1 MYKFLKNLLCLLLIL
16 FAFSAC
22 RKKALDDF
30 YGRPASLAQPLYQVM
45 QSKGNFTNFLACV
58 DKAGYTSTLSTAGY
72 WTLFA
77 PNDDAFKKYFT
88 AHGITSVAQIDVAT
102 ATSIV
107 TYSLVYSG
115 YTSLAS
121 GNISGATLDLVQ
133 PVVSAVTTSGGSAF
147 VTTGPAFKRKTVYH
161 EGVYQD
167 TVPNFTNYGAL
178 AGKKIAMIAANRNGA
193 YDYKDFNNK
202 YIPYFTQYYFN
213 ALGLSAYDYNYFYPN
228 TTFTNSEDK
237 FNVLDGNV
245 VNANIVC
252 ENGVMHE
259 INTVPVPPPSL
270 EKYLYTHSDYSHFY
284 QFIQRW
290 GNLVSYNPDANA
302 THLNTVATGSTDP
315 VYVKQYSSLLA
326 YSLANEN
333 FLSFAGGSLD
343 PQGNGWTMFAPNN
356 TAFDAYVK
364 NVLLEHYSSV
374 SVLPQAV
381 IVDFINA
388 HLAQNTIWP
397 SKFNLSTNL
406 NYNKENPRFD
416 PNADVVDKSICSN
429 GLFYGTSKVQATN
442 VFSTV
447 FGRPYLDPAYSM
459 MTRELSFFNYRINL
473 ANPTFKYTLLMVPD
487 VTLMKM
493 GFDVNLT
500 LQSANPAQ
508 SGITYNGSSGSTA
521 DNTLLRV
528 LNLGIY
534 LTPNN
539 ELNNVVKSGI
549 YASAGLGGWVPEY
562 VKYANNQFIAAGNQ
576 DYGTAFI
583 VNPNYVTTSNGI
595 VYYPASTNNTTLT
608 YTSVTNSVGQDI
620 YNKGQIAPVNGVG
633 GDPYYYFYKYLSGSL
648 LWNATTKAI
657 QGIDIGTDYTV
668 FIPSNAAML
677 DAVNNGWLPGTGT
690 GSVKTPNFAP
700 TSTAEVNLVVNFI
713 KYHILKG
720 IQVVPDGKKTGSF
733 ATELFNSDG
742 SGVSLNINN
751 PTPNATTG
759 VTSTTI
765 TDGQGRVANVGQP
778 ATATLADH
786 VVIQSIDTY
795 LQYLDYTTVSAAN
808 PNPTKY

>member
-1 MYKFLKNLLCLLLIL
+1 MYKFLKNLLCLSLIV

-22 RKKALDDF
+22 RKQALDDF
-30 YGRPASLAQPLYQVM
+30 YGRPASLAQPMYQVM
-45 QSKGNFTNFLACV
+45 QSRGNFTNFLACV
-58 DKAGYTSTLSTAGY
+58 DKAGYTNTLSTAGY

-88 AHGITSVAQIDVAT
+88 AHGISSVSQIDVPTAT
-102 ATSIV
+102 AIV

-115 YTSLAS
+115 YVSLAN
-121 GNISGATLDLVQ
+121 GNTSGATLDVVQ
-133 PVVSAVTTSGGSAF
+133 PVGTAVSNTGVYTITTS
-147 VTTGPAFKRKTVYH
+147 GPAFKRKTVYH
-161 EGVYQD
+161 EGVYKD
-167 TVPNFTNYGAL
+167 TVPSFANSTL
-178 AGKKIAMIAANRNGA
+178 AGQKINMIANNRNGN

-202 YIPYFTQYYFN
+202 YIPYFTQFYFQ

-228 TTFTNSEDK
+228 TVFTNSEDK

-245 VNANIVC
+245 VNANIIC

-259 INTVPVPPPSL
+259 INTVPVPLPSL
-270 EKYLYTHSDYSHFY
+270 EKYLYTNANYSHFY

-290 GNLVSYNPDANA
+290 GGLVNYVQDANA
-302 THLNTVATGSTDP
+302 THLNTVATGSSDP
-315 VYVKQYSSLLA
+315 VYAKVYSTLLA
-326 YSLANEN
+326 YNLANEN
-333 FLSFAGGSLD
+333 FLVQSGGTLD

-364 NVLLEHYSSV
+364 NVLLEHYTSV
-374 SVLPQAV
+374 SVLPQSIIA
-381 IVDFINA
+381 DFINA

-397 SKFNLSTNL
+397 SKFNSSTSL

-416 PNADVVDKSICSN
+416 PNADVVDKVVCSN

-459 MTRELSFFNYRINL
+459 MTRELSFFNYKINL
-473 ANPTFKYTLLMVPD
+473 SNPSFKYTMLMVPD
-487 VTLMKM
+487 ALLMKM
-493 GFDVNLT
+493 GFAVNLT

-508 SGITYNGSSGSTA
+508 SGITYNGASGSTT
-521 DNTLLRV
+521 DNTLLRI

-534 LTPNN
+534 STPNN
-539 ELNNVVKSGI
+539 ELSNVANSGI
-549 YASAGLGGWVPEY
+549 YATAGLGGMVPEY
-562 VKYANNQFIAAGNQ
+562 VKYVNNQFFAAGNQ
-576 DYGTAFI
+576 DYGTSFV

-595 VYYPASTNNTTLT
+595 VYYPASNNNSTLA

-633 GDPYYYFYKYLSGSL
+633 GDPYYYFYKFLSGSL
-648 LWNATTKAI
+648 LWNSSTKAI
-657 QGIDIGTDYTV
+657 QGIDVGTDYTV
-668 FIPSNAAML
+668 FIPSNAAMQ
-677 DAVNNGWLPGTGT
+677 DAVNNGWLPGTGS
-690 GSVKTPNFAP
+690 GAVKVPNFAP
-700 TSTAEVNLVVNFI
+700 TSTTDVNLVVNFI

-720 IQVVPDGKKTGSF
+720 IQVVPDAKKTGAF
-733 ATELFNSDG
+733 TTMLFNSDG
-742 SGVSLNINN
+742 SSVSLNITNN
-751 PTPNATTG
+751 TPGTM
-759 VTSTTI
+759 TI
-765 TDGQGRVANVGQP
+765 TDGQGRVANVGAP

-786 VVIQSIDTY
+786 VVIQSLDTY
-795 LQYLDYTTVSAAN
+795 LQYLDYTSVSAAN

>member
-1 MYKFLKNLLCLLLIL
+1 MYKFLKNLLCLSLIV

-45 QSKGNFTNFLACV
+45 QSRGNFTNFLACV

-88 AHGITSVAQIDVAT
+88 AHNISSVSQIDVPTAT
-102 ATSIV
+102 AIV

-115 YTSLAS
+115 YTSMAN
-121 GNISGATLDLVQ
+121 GNQSGATLDYIQ
-133 PVVSAVTTSGGSAF
+133 PPGTTTQLA
-147 VTTGPAFKRKTVYH
+147 AFKRKTVYH
-161 EGVYQD
+161 EGVYKD
-167 TVPNFTNYGAL
+167 TVPSFANSSL
-178 AGKKIAMIAANRNGA
+178 AGQKINMIANDRNGN

-202 YIPYFTQYYFN
+202 YIPYFTQYYFQSM
-213 ALGLSAYDYNYFYPN
+213 GLSAYDYNYFYPN
-228 TTFTNSEDK
+228 TVFTNSEDK

-259 INTVPVPPPSL
+259 INTVPVPLPSL
-270 EKYLYTHSDYSHFY
+270 EKYLYTNSNYSHFY

-290 GNLVSYNPDANA
+290 GSLVNYVQDVNA

-315 VYVKQYSSLLA
+315 VYVKVYSTLLA
-326 YSLANEN
+326 YNLANEN
-333 FLSFAGGSLD
+333 FLSQAGGSLD

-374 SVLPQAV
+374 SVLPQQI

-397 SKFNLSTNL
+397 SKFNSSGSQ

-416 PNADVVDKSICSN
+416 PNADVVDKVVCSN

-459 MTRELSFFNYRINL
+459 MTRELSFFNYKINL
-473 ANPTFKYTLLMVPD
+473 SNPTFKYTMLMVPD
-487 VTLMKM
+487 ALLMRM
-493 GFDVNLT
+493 GFGVNIT
-500 LQSANPAQ
+500 LQGANPAQ
-508 SGITYNGSSGSTA
+508 SGITYNGASGSTA

-539 ELNNVVKSGI
+539 ELNNIASSGI
-549 YASAGLGGWVPEY
+549 YATAGLGGMVPEY
-562 VKYANNQFIAAGNQ
+562 VKYANNQIVAAGNQ
-576 DYGTAFI
+576 DNGTAFI
-583 VNPNYVTTSNGI
+583 ANPSYVTTSNGI
-595 VYYPASTNNTTLT
+595 VYYTASTNNTTLA

-620 YNKGQIAPVNGVG
+620 FNKGQVAPGANGVG
-633 GDPYYYFYKYLSGSL
+633 GDPYYYFYKYLSGSTS
-648 LWNATTKAI
+648 LWNSTTKAI
-657 QGIDIGTDYTV
+657 LGIDVGTDYTV
-668 FIPSNAAML
+668 FIPSNAAIL
-677 DAVNNGWLPGTGT
+677 DAVKNGWLPGTVN
-690 GSVKTPNFAP
+690 GSVVTPNFAP
-700 TSTAEVNLVVNFI
+700 TVGTDIALVANFI

-720 IQVVPDGKKTGSF
+720 VQVVPDGKKTGAF
-733 ATELFNSDG
+733 TTLLYNIDG
-742 SGVSLNINN
+742 SSVSLNITN
-751 PTPNATTG
+751 TTAG
-759 VTSTTI
+759 TMKI
-765 TDGQGRVANVGQP
+765 TDGQGRIANVGAP

-786 VVIQSIDTY
+786 AVIQSIDTY
-795 LQYLDYTTVSAAN
+795 LQYLDYTGTSAAN
-808 PNPTKY
+808 PNPVKY